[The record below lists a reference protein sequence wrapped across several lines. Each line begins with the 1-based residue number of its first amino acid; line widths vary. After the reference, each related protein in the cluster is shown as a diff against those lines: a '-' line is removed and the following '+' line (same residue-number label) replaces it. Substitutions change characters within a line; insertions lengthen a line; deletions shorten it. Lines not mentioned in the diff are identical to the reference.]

1 MGNSVSNVF
10 NITINYQGSD
20 QTVPSNQAN
29 LDLKLD
35 LQAQISNTY
44 GVIWPLVKVNHD
56 IAIFAQVT
64 KDWSQASILSTLANI
79 FPPDQALRTDCA
91 QAAAVTGKAEGS
103 SVIPYQKTDGKIA
116 YYGEFVH
123 NGGYVVGQLYGITP
137 PTSLTGELK
146 RALLVNFVALTDQK
160 ESRVVESVV
169 GSVAE
174 KLVAAELKAL
184 VSQYSKVLD
193 KGVPVPV
200 KLVGRQNFDINV
212 LIFEI
217 KGWVDISSLSAHV
230 EVYAMGIQI
239 GTGDLSPTHPLSFD
253 LNVGLASGG
262 IQLKIDT
269 TGIQAEAHY
278 KILFDGSGSTG
289 WVYIIH
295 F

>member
-1 MGNSVSNVF
+1 
-10 NITINYQGSD
+10 
-20 QTVPSNQAN
+20 VPSSQAN
-29 LDLKLD
+29 RDLKLD

-44 GVIWPLVKVNHD
+44 GVIWPLVKVNYD
-56 IAIFAQVT
+56 IAVFVQVN
-64 KDWSQASILSTLANI
+64 KEWSQASILSILANI
-79 FPPDQALRTDCA
+79 FPPDQTLRTDCA
-91 QAAAVTGKAEGS
+91 EAAYVSGKAEGS
-103 SVIPYQKTDGKIA
+103 SILPYQKTDGKIA

-123 NGGYVVGQLYGITP
+123 NGGYIVGQLYGITP
-137 PTSLTGELK
+137 PTSLIRGELK
-146 RALLVNFVALTDQK
+146 RALLVDFVGVTEQK

-169 GSVAE
+169 GKVAE

-278 KILFDGSGSTG
+278 KIIFDGSGSTG